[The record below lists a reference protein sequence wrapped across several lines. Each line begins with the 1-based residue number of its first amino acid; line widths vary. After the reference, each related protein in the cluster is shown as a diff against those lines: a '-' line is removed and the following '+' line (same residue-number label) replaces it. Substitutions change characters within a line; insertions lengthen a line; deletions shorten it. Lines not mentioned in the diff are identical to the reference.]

1 MARAQPVGD
10 TEPAKP
16 GDVLC
21 ALEQHCQSGE
31 SLANSLPSF
40 ASSLLWPHHRR
51 CCCTSLACRCFRST
65 NYCAAPC
72 NLCWLPHFCLAVE
85 EVEVHI
91 DTLALLGFLTT
102 SRVTGPSFSITFC
115 NTADVDEEE
124 SVNNNSCRELGSIFR
139 KAFHGLAIV

>member
-72 NLCWLPHFCLAVE
+72 NLCWLPHFCLAVGRGRCRHSLSQGRKAFE
-85 EVEVHI
+85 S
-91 DTLALLGFLTT
+91 LAVLGFLTT
-102 SRVTGPSFSITFC
+102 SHVTGPSFSITFC

-124 SVNNNSCRELGSIFR
+124 QI
-139 KAFHGLAIV
+139 